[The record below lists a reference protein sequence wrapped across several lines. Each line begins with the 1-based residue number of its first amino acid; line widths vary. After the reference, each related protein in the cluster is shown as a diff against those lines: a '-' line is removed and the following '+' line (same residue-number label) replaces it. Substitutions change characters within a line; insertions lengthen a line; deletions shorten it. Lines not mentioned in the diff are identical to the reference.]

1 MELEPS
7 QAHEIFGPLVTE
19 QALSDIPLFGPQ
31 KSDVETLVE
40 EALADSSAEEQ
51 LAAERL
57 GDCHTTSALFENA
70 SSLAD
75 KLKAL
80 RLASKQ
86 GKEEPEDALLSQLD
100 RHEKMLLDTRE
111 MTGLSSKE
119 RFAVDHTMLI
129 RAYEGYR
136 FDFAKNQKIVADD
149 PWLRDVWVWVE
160 GKLSGGNV
168 PLCPLAKCSLDRR
181 RGCCSWWRDD
191 VAPPRYRLHGCPLRV
206 DEQSR
211 SVGRTGIPSTHRLT
225 RYREQTPDETLG
237 GRGAP

>member
-1 MELEPS
+1 MDLEPS
-7 QAHEIFGPLVTE
+7 QAHDIFGPLVTE

-31 KSDVETLVE
+31 KADVKALVE
-40 EALADSSAEEQ
+40 EALEDSSAEEQ
-51 LAAERL
+51 LVAERL
-57 GDCHTTSALFENA
+57 GDSQTSSALFEDA

-80 RLASKQ
+80 QLAARK

-149 PWLRDVWVWVE
+149 PWLSDVWVWVE
-160 GKLSGGNV
+160 GKFV
-168 PLCPLAKCSLDRR
+168 LARCFVCRSANCLQAPRLLR
-181 RGCCSWWRDD
+181 L
-191 VAPPRYRLHGCPLRV
+191 VAR
-206 DEQSR
+206 
-211 SVGRTGIPSTHRLT
+211 
-225 RYREQTPDETLG
+225 
-237 GRGAP
+237 